1 MNEDTCELRTQNS
14 FIASLCLCI
23 LTGTLLLLSTGCSR
37 TPEPIALEFG
47 IEEDNAIEITLT
59 STQPDKTDIQYQI
72 STLPQHGTVEGVP
85 PRIRYTPD
93 TNYIGTDEFEYVTL
107 RGTQKVSDPATV
119 TISISAIN
127 DAPVVTPLKVTTITN
142 TTVIIEP
149 KAHDV
154 DGFIRKFAIAVSPTH
169 GQVKMEGSQF
179 VYTPDAGFNGNDS
192 FDYLAVDSEGL
203 TSNTAT
209 VSISISPLRNEPV
222 EKPTESQEPTE
233 VETESEPTISI
244 GKISEN
250 TKPIAADLEVLLL
263 EDTSFQIEFKANA
276 AAASIASYGV
286 TSMPSHGTLN
296 GVGSIRT
303 YTPNTDFFGTDS
315 FQYVAIDDNGSASQP
330 AVVSIT
336 VDPVNDAPIAK
347 SSQETTTEDSQGI
360 TLSLEANDSDG
371 SITSFKIVVP
381 PTYGRLENWDTG
393 RVSYIPNRDFNGLDT
408 FQWVAVDD
416 SGAQSRSATITLEV
430 VAQPDRPSVDV
441 RHSHIKTIV
450 GDTIHLNVNATDP
463 DGDLERFEIAT
474 YGTFNPNGKFWP
486 GQRGSINEL
495 GRLRFEAT
503 ETGTHRYDIHVFDRS
518 GLSTVAT
525 LTIEVTPTPPVVE
538 LPIPSYDRAN
548 GTVQFTL
555 RARDPDGTIDH
566 FVIQTIDNRRA
577 SSIKVNGSTITD
589 AQPFTTGDACETQDE
604 AWCTLNVV
612 YTPDEIDGHS
622 RRIRV
627 YVVDV
632 DGLSSPKDFIRIETN
647 QLEKKEVE
655 FDIDKR

>member
-127 DAPVVTPLKVTTITN
+127 NDAPVVTPLKVTTITN

-233 VETESEPTISI
+233 VETESEPTTSI

-263 EDTSFQIEFKANA
+263 EDTNFQIEFKANA

-347 SSQETTTEDSQGI
+347 SSQKTTTEDSQGI

-393 RVSYIPNRDFNGLDT
+393 RVSYIPNRDFNGFDT
-408 FQWVAVDD
+408 FQWTAIDD
-416 SGAQSRSATITLEV
+416 SGAQSHSATFTIEV
-430 VAQPDRPSVDV
+430 VARPDRPSVDI
-441 RHSHIKTIV
+441 RHSHIKT
-450 GDTIHLNVNATDP
+450 
-463 DGDLERFEIAT
+463 
-474 YGTFNPNGKFWP
+474 
-486 GQRGSINEL
+486 Q
-495 GRLRFEAT
+495 
-503 ETGTHRYDIHVFDRS
+503 
-518 GLSTVAT
+518 
-525 LTIEVTPTPPVVE
+525 
-538 LPIPSYDRAN
+538 
-548 GTVQFTL
+548 
-555 RARDPDGTIDH
+555 
-566 FVIQTIDNRRA
+566 
-577 SSIKVNGSTITD
+577 
-589 AQPFTTGDACETQDE
+589 
-604 AWCTLNVV
+604 
-612 YTPDEIDGHS
+612 
-622 RRIRV
+622 
-627 YVVDV
+627 
-632 DGLSSPKDFIRIETN
+632 
-647 QLEKKEVE
+647 
-655 FDIDKR
+655 